1 MVTRNDYLQGL
12 TGIRGF
18 AAVWVLVYHTWTF
31 FAPLPVTVG
40 AGGAT
45 LELTPFFSLGWAGV
59 DVFFVLSGFV
69 LALPFVRAQLSDAP
83 RPSFR
88 VFFQRRVLRVIP
100 AYFAQLLIL
109 IPLALAGK
117 LGDVPSLPNIAAHLA
132 LAHNFSQEYSGAIN
146 TPYWTMPIEW
156 DFYLAFPLL
165 ILWLKPGRWAWLA
178 GLSIAATIAY
188 RLLIYAT
195 PSTRPLLEQ
204 FPGRSDQFIFG
215 MIGAYAFL
223 RSAAP
228 DQRRERAA
236 DLMALF
242 AVAAAIGLMY
252 LLHYRVEEYFRGEWT
267 LYTWHTLFGAASA
280 VLLVAVAWNGRIVT
294 AVLANRAM
302 VGLGAISYSI
312 YLWHYPLLL
321 WIKSSGWA
329 EGAAKHG
336 MMLMLPL
343 ALAVV
348 VPVAYISYHFIERP
362 FHSDAPG
369 RLPRLIA
376 YGRAN
381 PWIFFSACAAL
392 LLAWSVAWQAW
403 LK

>member
-1 MVTRNDYLQGL
+1 MVSRKDYLQGL

-31 FAPLPVTVG
+31 FALRSVTVG

-45 LELTPFFSLGWAGV
+45 LDLTPFFSLGWAGV
-59 DVFFVLSGFV
+59 DVFFVLSGFL
-69 LALPFVRAQLSDAP
+69 LALPFVRAGLSGAP

-88 VFFQRRVLRVIP
+88 VFFQRRVLRVFP

-117 LGDVPSLPNIAAHLA
+117 LGDVPSLANIAAHLA
-132 LAHNFSQEYSGAIN
+132 LAHNSPEYNGAIN

-165 ILWLKPGRWAWLA
+165 ILWIKPGRWAWLA
-178 GLSIAATIAY
+178 GLSVAATIAY
-188 RLLIYAT
+188 RMLIYAA

-204 FPGRSDQFIFG
+204 FPGRSDQFVFG

-223 RSAAP
+223 RLSDS
-228 DQRRERAA
+228 DQRWERAA
-236 DLMALF
+236 DVMGLL
-242 AVAAAIGLMY
+242 AVTAAIGLMY

-267 LYTWHTLFGAASA
+267 LYTWHMLFGAAVA
-280 VLLVAVAWNGRIVT
+280 VLLVATAWNGRIVA
-294 AVLANRAM
+294 AVLANRVM

-321 WIKSSGWA
+321 WLKNSEWV

-348 VPVAYISYHFIERP
+348 VPVAYISYRFIERP
-362 FHSDAPG
+362 FLSDAPG

-381 PWIFFSACAAL
+381 PWIFFGACAVL
-392 LLAWSVAWQAW
+392 LFAWAVAWQAW
-403 LK
+403 LR

>member
-1 MVTRNDYLQGL
+1 MVARKDYLQGL

-31 FAPLPVTVG
+31 FALRSVTVG
-40 AGGAT
+40 VGGVT
-45 LELTPFFSLGWAGV
+45 LDLTPFFSLGWAGV
-59 DVFFVLSGFV
+59 DVFFVLSGFL
-69 LALPFVRAQLSDAP
+69 LALPFVRAGLSGAP

-88 VFFQRRVLRVIP
+88 VFFQRRVLRVFP

-132 LAHNFSQEYSGAIN
+132 MAHNSPKYSGAIN

-165 ILWLKPGRWAWLA
+165 ILWIKPGRWAWLA
-178 GLSIAATIAY
+178 GLSVAATIAY
-188 RLLIYAT
+188 RMLIYAA

-204 FPGRSDQFIFG
+204 FPGRSDQFVFG

-223 RSAAP
+223 RLSDP

-236 DLMALF
+236 DVMALL
-242 AVAAAIGLMY
+242 AVTAAIGLMY

-267 LYTWHTLFGAASA
+267 LYTWHMLFGAAVA
-280 VLLVAVAWNGRIVT
+280 VLLVATAWNGRIVA
-294 AVLANRAM
+294 AVLANRVM

-321 WIKSSGWA
+321 WLKNSGGVEA
-329 EGAAKHG
+329 AAKHG

-343 ALAVV
+343 ALADV
-348 VPVAYISYHFIERP
+348 VPVAYISYRFIERP
-362 FHSDAPG
+362 FLSDAPG

-381 PWIFFSACAAL
+381 PWIFFGACAVL
-392 LLAWSVAWQAW
+392 LFAWAVAWQAW
-403 LK
+403 LR